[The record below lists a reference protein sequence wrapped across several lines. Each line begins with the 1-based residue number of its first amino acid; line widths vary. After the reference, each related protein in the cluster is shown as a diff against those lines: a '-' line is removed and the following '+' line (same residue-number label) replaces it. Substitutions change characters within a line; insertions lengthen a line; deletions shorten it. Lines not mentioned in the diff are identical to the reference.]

1 MKKKSLLLILSV
13 FFVCFFIMPAYGQD
27 SLKRFSLK
35 FSGGYGNTSGGDLDN
50 VISGLNSMLSDMAA
64 ILDLTVTSQLEDMN
78 WGPEFEGEFIFSLNE
93 KFGLGLGVG
102 YIRRSEESLGQM
114 ELLPLARGSLSWAP
128 EFTAIPILLS
138 GYYTLPIAKKLNA
151 FFKVGIGYYFSKLK
165 YVNREETEVLGIVLW
180 NQDQGEA
187 KDSGFGFHGGI
198 GLEYGISQSIAFFVE
213 GMGRYANFEDWDV
226 DNISSN
232 PWGSSEMS
240 GKFWYVEE
248 LNPMT
253 NKYYTSIELSPQIPS
268 DTGLRNVRKMAIGI
282 SGIVFK
288 LGIRVRF

>member
-1 MKKKSLLLILSV
+1 MKKKSFLVMLSV
-13 FFVCFFIMPAYGQD
+13 FFVCFLIMPTYGQD
-27 SLKRFSLK
+27 SFKRFSLK
-35 FSGGYGNTSGGDLDN
+35 FSGGYGNMSGGDLDT
-50 VISGLNSMLSDMAA
+50 VISGLNSLLTDQAA
-64 ILDLTVTSQLEDMN
+64 ILGLTVTSQLGGLN
-78 WGPEFEGEFIFSLNE
+78 WGPEFEGEFVFSLNDR
-93 KFGLGLGVG
+93 FGLGLGIG
-102 YIRRSEESLGQM
+102 YIRRSDDSLGQI
-114 ELLPLARGSLSWAP
+114 ELLPVVKGTFSLAP

-151 FFKVGIGYYFSKLK
+151 FFKAGIGYYFSKLK

-187 KDSGFGFHGGI
+187 KDNGFGFHGGI

-248 LNPMT
+248 WNPVT
-253 NKYYTSIELSPQIPS
+253 NKYYPSIELSQQRPS